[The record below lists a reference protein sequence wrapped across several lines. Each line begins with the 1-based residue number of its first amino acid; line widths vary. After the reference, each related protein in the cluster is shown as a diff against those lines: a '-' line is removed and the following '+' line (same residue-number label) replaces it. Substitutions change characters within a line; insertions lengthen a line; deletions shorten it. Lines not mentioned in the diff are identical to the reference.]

1 MDALLA
7 RLMDAQD
14 GWVRPL
20 GGFVQGIV
28 QAIFRPIR
36 PIKDFLN
43 GTWLGHS
50 VHVALTDLPIGAFT
64 LVIVFDIVGLA
75 DASRIA
81 LVVGIL
87 TIVAS
92 AVAGYADYADTYGAA
107 HDRATLHSTLMLV
120 ALVAYLLSLVTR
132 IGAAGVPQ
140 LGFALSIAGY
150 LVVTAGA
157 YVGGDVVLALGNMV
171 SRHAWRPAGSKWA
184 AIVIEGE
191 LADGAPAK
199 AMMGSQPL
207 LLVKDGTTVH
217 ALHDTCA
224 HAGAPL
230 HEGRLVDGCIEC
242 PWHQSRYRLRDGRHV
257 QGPTTFDQPLYE
269 VRGADAGG
277 WEARRVR

>member
-1 MDALLA
+1 MDALLG
-7 RLMDAQD
+7 RLMDAQNA
-14 GWVRPL
+14 WARPL
-20 GGFVQGIV
+20 GGFVQRIV
-28 QAIFRPIR
+28 KAIFRPIR

-64 LVIVFDIVGLA
+64 LVIVLDVLGLA
-75 DASRIA
+75 DASRVA

-87 TIVAS
+87 ATVAA
-92 AVAGYADYADTYGAA
+92 AVAGYADYADTDSAA
-107 HDRATLHSTLMLV
+107 RDRATLHSTLMLV

-132 IGAAGVPQ
+132 IDAPAIPP
-140 LGFALSIAGY
+140 LAFALSIAGF
-150 LVVTAGA
+150 LVMNAGA
-157 YVGGDVVLALGNMV
+157 YVGGDVVYTLGNMV

-184 AIVIEGE
+184 SIVVEGE
-191 LADGAPAK
+191 LQDGAPTK
-199 AMMGSQPL
+199 AMMGTQPL

-224 HAGAPL
+224 HAGGPL

-269 VRGADAGG
+269 VRSAEGGG
-277 WEARRVR
+277 WEARRIR

>member
-1 MDALLA
+1 MDLLLA

-14 GWVRPL
+14 GWARPL
-20 GGFVQGIV
+20 GGSVQRIV
-28 QAIFRPIR
+28 KAIFGPIR

-64 LVIVFDIVGLA
+64 LVIVFDVLGVA

-87 TIVAS
+87 AMTAS
-92 AVAGYADYADTYGAA
+92 AVAGYADYADTDGTAR
-107 HDRATLHSTLMLV
+107 DRATLHSTLMLV
-120 ALVAYLLSLVTR
+120 ALVLYLISLVTR
-132 IGAAGVPQ
+132 IDTMTVPPVA
-140 LGFALSIAGY
+140 LALSVAGY
-150 LVVTAGA
+150 LVMTAGA

-171 SRHAWRPAGSKWA
+171 SRHAWRPAGKKWA
-184 AIVIEGE
+184 AIQLDAE
-191 LADGAPAK
+191 LAEGTPTK
-199 AMMGSQPL
+199 AMLGTQPL
-207 LLVKDGTTVH
+207 LLVRDGNTVH

-269 VRGADAGG
+269 VRAAEGGG

>member
-1 MDALLA
+1 MDPLLT

-20 GGFVQGIV
+20 GGFVQRIV
-28 QAIFRPIR
+28 KAIFGPIR

-64 LVIVFDIVGLA
+64 LVIVFDVLGLA
-75 DASRIA
+75 EASLVA
-81 LVVGIL
+81 LLVGVL
-87 TIVAS
+87 ATVAA
-92 AVAGYADYADTYGAA
+92 AVAGYADYADTDDRA

-120 ALVAYLLSLVTR
+120 ALVLYLVSLATR
-132 IGAAGVPQ
+132 IGAIGVPP
-140 LGFALSIAGY
+140 LGLVLSIVGY

-157 YVGGDVVLALGNMV
+157 YVGGDVVYALGNMV
-171 SRHAWRPAGSKWA
+171 SRHAWRPRGSKWTA
-184 AIVIEGE
+184 LQVDGE
-191 LADGAPAK
+191 LADGVPAK
-199 AMMGSQPL
+199 GTVGAETL
-207 LLVKDGTTVH
+207 LLVKDGSEIR

-230 HEGRLVDGCIEC
+230 HEGRIVDGCIEC

-257 QGPTTFDQPLYE
+257 QGPTTFDQPVYE
-269 VRGADAGG
+269 VRKADSGG
-277 WEARRVR
+277 WEARRTG

>member
-1 MDALLA
+1 MDSLL
-7 RLMDAQD
+7 RQLMDAQKV
-14 GWVRPL
+14 WVAPL

-28 QAIFRPIR
+28 KAIFGPIR

-64 LVIVFDIVGLA
+64 LVIVLDIVGLA

-87 TIVAS
+87 ATVAA
-92 AVAGYADYADTYGAA
+92 AVAGYADYADTDGGAR
-107 HDRATLHSTLMLV
+107 DRATLHSTLMLV

-132 IGAAGVPQ
+132 IDAPAIPP
-140 LGFALSIAGY
+140 LAFALSIAGY
-150 LVVTAGA
+150 LVMLAGA
-157 YVGGDVVLALGNMV
+157 YVGGDVVYALGNMV

-184 AIVIEGE
+184 AIKVDGE
-191 LADGAPAK
+191 LADGAPTK
-199 AMMGSQPL
+199 ATMGSQSL

-224 HAGAPL
+224 HAGGPL

-242 PWHQSRYRLRDGRHV
+242 PWHQSRYRLSDGRHV

-269 VRGADAGG
+269 VRGADGGG

>member
-7 RLMDAQD
+7 RLMDAQN

-28 QAIFRPIR
+28 KAVFGPIR

-64 LVIVFDIVGLA
+64 LVIVLDLVGLA

-87 TIVAS
+87 ATLAA
-92 AVAGYADYADTYGAA
+92 AVAGYADYADTDGAA
-107 HDRATLHSTLMLV
+107 GDRATLHSTLMLV
-120 ALVAYLLSLVTR
+120 ALVLYLISLVTR
-132 IGAAGVPQ
+132 IDELTVPPVA
-140 LGFALSIAGY
+140 LALSIAGY
-150 LVVTAGA
+150 LVMLAGA
-157 YVGGDVVLALGNMV
+157 YVGGDVVYALGNMV

-184 AIVIEGE
+184 GIKIDGD
-191 LADGAPAK
+191 LADNAPTK
-199 AMMGSQPL
+199 AMMGTEPL

-242 PWHQSRYRLRDGRHV
+242 PWHQSRYRLSDGRHV
-257 QGPTTFDQPLYE
+257 QGPTTFDQPRYE
-269 VRGADAGG
+269 VRSAGGGG
-277 WEARRVR
+277 WEARRIS

>member
-1 MDALLA
+1 MDSLL
-7 RLMDAQD
+7 RQLMDAQN
-14 GWVRPL
+14 GWARPL
-20 GGFVQGIV
+20 GGFVLRIV
-28 QAIFRPIR
+28 QAIFGPIR

-64 LVIVFDIVGLA
+64 LVIVLDIVGLA
-75 DASRIA
+75 EASRIA
-81 LVVGIL
+81 LIVGIL
-87 TIVAS
+87 ATLAA
-92 AVAGYADYADTYGAA
+92 AVAGYADYADTDGAA
-107 HDRATLHSTLMLV
+107 RDRATLHSTLMLV

-132 IGAAGVPQ
+132 IDAAAISP
-140 LGFALSIAGY
+140 LGFGLSIVGY
-150 LVVTAGA
+150 LIITAGA
-157 YVGGDVVLALGNMV
+157 YVGGDVVYALGNMV
-171 SRHAWRPAGSKWA
+171 SRHAWRPAGSKWS
-184 AIVIEGE
+184 AIQVEGE
-191 LADGAPAK
+191 LADGAPKK
-199 AMMGSQPL
+199 AMMGTEPL

-269 VRGADAGG
+269 VRSAEGG
-277 WEARRVR
+277 GLEARRVS

>member
-14 GWVRPL
+14 VWARPL
-20 GGFVQGIV
+20 GGFVQRIV
-28 QAIFRPIR
+28 KAIFGPIR

-50 VHVALTDLPIGAFT
+50 AHVALTDLPIGVFT

-87 TIVAS
+87 ATLAA
-92 AVAGYADYADTYGAA
+92 AVAGYADYADTDGTAR
-107 HDRATLHSTLMLV
+107 DRASLHSTLMLL
-120 ALVAYLLSLVTR
+120 ALVLYLISLVTR
-132 IGAAGVPQ
+132 IDAVTVPPVA
-140 LGFALSIAGY
+140 LALSVAGY
-150 LVVTAGA
+150 LVMTAGA

-171 SRHAWRPAGSKWA
+171 SRHAWRPAGRKWA
-184 AIVIEGE
+184 GIQLDGE
-191 LADGAPAK
+191 LAEGTPTK
-199 AMMGSQPL
+199 AMMGTQPL
-207 LLVKDGTTVH
+207 LLVRDGATVH

-257 QGPTTFDQPLYE
+257 QGPTTFDQPRYE
-269 VRGADAGG
+269 VRSAEGGG
-277 WEARRVR
+277 WEARRIS

>member
-14 GWVRPL
+14 AWVRPL
-20 GGFVQGIV
+20 GGFVQRIV
-28 QAIFRPIR
+28 KAIFGPIR

-64 LVIVFDIVGLA
+64 LVIVLDILGLA

-87 TIVAS
+87 ATVAA
-92 AVAGYADYADTYGAA
+92 AVAGYADYADTDGAA
-107 HDRATLHSTLMLV
+107 RDRATLHSTLMLV
-120 ALVAYLLSLVTR
+120 ALVAYLISLVTR
-132 IGAAGVPQ
+132 IDAATVPPVG
-140 LGFALSIAGY
+140 LVLSIVGY
-150 LVVTAGA
+150 LIITAGA
-157 YVGGDVVLALGNMV
+157 YVGGDVVYALGNMV
-171 SRHAWRPAGSKWA
+171 NRHAWRPAGSKWA
-184 AIVIEGE
+184 ALKVEGD
-191 LADGAPAK
+191 LPDGTPTK

-207 LLVKDGTTVH
+207 LLVKDGAVVH

-224 HAGAPL
+224 HAGGPL

-269 VRGADAGG
+269 VRSAEGGG
-277 WEARRVR
+277 WEGRRIS